1 MIDLKKIQER
11 FDNLFEKETEESFN
25 NWLENKKKNEI
36 FTFLGKGK
44 IENIK
49 PCTSIFIQL
58 LIVSKS
64 PTITSNNTNNTES
77 NTQYSMAA

>member
-1 MIDLKKIQER
+1 MIDLNKIQER

-49 PCTSIFIQL
+49 SCTSVLDQASFA
-58 LIVSKS
+58 KKAS
-64 PTITSNNTNNTES
+64 PISPSNSNNTES
-77 NTQYSMAA
+77 NLQYSMAA